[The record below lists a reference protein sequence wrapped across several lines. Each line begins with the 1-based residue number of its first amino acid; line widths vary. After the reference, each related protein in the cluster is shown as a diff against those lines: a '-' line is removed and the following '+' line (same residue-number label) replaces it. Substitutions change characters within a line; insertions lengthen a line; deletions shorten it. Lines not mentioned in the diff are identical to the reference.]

1 MSRRP
6 LAWLDVIAIGAV
18 IVVTLWSVHP
28 ALLVSTSTI
37 TGGDTGAHLAL
48 PAYLRSLGDPFG
60 LTPWYPG
67 WFAGM
72 PAYTYYFVLPDVLAL
87 WASYVINAAVAFKL
101 ATILGSLL
109 LPVGAYLMGRLFR
122 APRPVPAALAMAT
135 LPFLFDASFAID
147 GGNLFST
154 MAGEYA
160 FSLSLA
166 LALVTI
172 GLFARGV
179 RTGRGYWL
187 AALGLAGTLL
197 AHVLPFFWVV
207 VASGVVL
214 VVEWGARR
222 GWVDPHEPRPVGDAT
237 RPLRFVVGAGLL
249 GAGLT
254 AWWLLPFA
262 TSQAYT
268 DSMGYSNVSVSSLHA
283 IFSALGWY
291 TSTGSPAGDRWVI
304 VAAAL
309 GAVVAIVWRD
319 RLGVTLTAL
328 TALSLLAFVIDPQ
341 SVIWN
346 QRLVPFWFIG
356 IHLLA
361 GWLIGWPLARWVAR
375 ARGVTRP
382 TGGGTELAS
391 QAVAEAGG
399 ADLEPLADAARLPA
413 DDATDAGVVADDA
426 GIVAP
431 DAVVAEPVADAS
443 APAAVGVTLEESA
456 GTVEEDAGTS
466 EEGAGTSEEGAGP
479 VEGDAPPAT
488 SRTFGRAMVA
498 SVAVI
503 VLGLASTLPGLIP
516 TTASALGLATGG
528 NQVTSWAQWNYSGYQ
543 GKAAWPEYHG
553 LMTTMARVA
562 GRYGCGRAMWEY
574 APSESRFG
582 TTMALMLL
590 PYWTNNCV
598 DSMEGLFFE
607 SSATTPYHFL
617 DQAALSSQ
625 PSDPQVGLPYG
636 PLDVPLGVTHLQ
648 QLGVRYYIAFSP
660 LAVTEANGDPQ
671 LQFVAQTR
679 AWPAPGVRWRI
690 YLVRHSPMVA
700 GLVHTPVVVAGI
712 GGRTA
717 WLAANVRWWTT
728 PNDWSVE
735 ATAAGPASWPHVA
748 SLSQLPATA
757 ALPHEQVTNVRVGL
771 QSLSFH
777 VSRIGV
783 PTLVKVSYYPRWH
796 AQGAE
801 GPYRA
806 SPNLMIVVPTSHE
819 VTLVYGTTSANRIGA
834 LVSEVT
840 VALGIVVAFFA
851 WRRRR
856 TRRRQ
861 PAHG

>member
-28 ALLVSTSTI
+28 ALLFSTSTI

-109 LPVGAYLMGRLFR
+109 LPVGAYLLGRLFR

-135 LPFLFDASFAID
+135 LPFLFDASFTID

-154 MAGEYA
+154 LAGEYA

-214 VVEWGARR
+214 VVEWCARR
-222 GWVDPHEPRPVGDAT
+222 GWVDPHAPRPVGDAS

-262 TSQAYT
+262 TSQSYT

-291 TSTGSPAGDRWVI
+291 TSTGAPAGDRWVI

-309 GAVVAIVWRD
+309 GAVAAIVWRD

-328 TALSLLAFVIDPQ
+328 TALSFLAFVVDPQ

-361 GWLIGWPLARWVAR
+361 GWLLGWLLARWVAH
-375 ARGVTRP
+375 ARGSTPRADSPGAAASPVEPALDGVSLESVIGEAPASLRGTP
-382 TGGGTELAS
+382 DDAAGGGADGEGTGDALGAP
-391 QAVAEAGG
+391 AVAEVSSPSAGG
-399 ADLEPLADAARLPA
+399 DPVGGAAGPGPSDRDTVAPTGRAARRALM
-413 DDATDAGVVADDA
+413 AG
-426 GIVAP
+426 
-431 DAVVAEPVADAS
+431 
-443 APAAVGVTLEESA
+443 
-456 GTVEEDAGTS
+456 
-466 EEGAGTSEEGAGP
+466 
-479 VEGDAPPAT
+479 
-488 SRTFGRAMVA
+488 
-498 SVAVI
+498 VAVI

-516 TTASALGLATGG
+516 TTASALGLSTSG

-543 GKAAWPEYHG
+543 GKAAWPEYHD
-553 LMTTMARVA
+553 LITTMARVA
-562 GRYGCGRAMWEY
+562 HRYGCGRAMWEY

-617 DQAALSSQ
+617 DQAELSSQ

-660 LAVTEANGDPQ
+660 LAIAEAHGDPQ
-671 LQFVAQTR
+671 LQLVAQTR
-679 AWPAPGVRWRI
+679 AWPAPGVRWQI
-690 YLVRHSPMVA
+690 FLVRHSPLVT
-700 GLVHTPVVVAGI
+700 GLTHPPVVVAGI
-712 GGRTA
+712 ASRTA
-717 WLAANVRWWTT
+717 WLAANVTWWTT
-728 PNDWSVE
+728 PADWSVE
-735 ATAAGPASWPHVA
+735 AAASGPASWPHA
-748 SLSQLPATA
+748 STIRQLPATA
-757 ALPHEQVTNVRVGL
+757 TLAPERVTDVHVGL
-771 QSLSFH
+771 QQLSFH
-777 VSRIGV
+777 VSRIGI
-783 PTLVKVSYYPRWH
+783 PTLVKVSYYPRWR
-796 AQGAE
+796 AQGAQ
-801 GPYRA
+801 GPYRV
-806 SPNLMIVVPTSHE
+806 SPNLMVVVPTSHF
-819 VTLVYGTTSANRIGA
+819 VTLVYATTTTGRIGA

-840 VALGIVVAFFA
+840 VAVGIVVALVA
-851 WRRRR
+851 WRRRRR
-856 TRRRQ
+856 TRRR
-861 PAHG
+861 PVADG

>member
-1 MSRRP
+1 MFRRP
-6 LAWLDVIAIGAV
+6 LAWLDVIAVGAV
-18 IVVTLWSVHP
+18 IVVTLWALHL
-28 ALLVSTSTI
+28 ALLVSSSTI

-101 ATILGSLL
+101 ATVLGSVL
-109 LPVGAYLMGRLFR
+109 LPVGAYLLGRLFR
-122 APRPVPAALAMAT
+122 APRPVPAALALAT
-135 LPFLFDASFAID
+135 LPFLFDASFTID

-166 LALVTI
+166 LALVTV

-187 AALGLAGTLL
+187 TAIGLAGTLL

-207 VASGVVL
+207 AASGVVL
-214 VVEWGARR
+214 VVEWCARR
-222 GWVDPHEPRPVGDAT
+222 GWIDPGASRPTGDAA

-268 DSMGYSNVSVSSLHA
+268 DSMGYTNVNVSSLHA

-291 TSTGSPAGDRWVI
+291 TSTGTPAGDRWVI
-304 VAAAL
+304 VVAAL
-309 GAVVAIVWRD
+309 GAVGAIVTRE
-319 RLGVTLTAL
+319 RLGMVLTAM
-328 TALSLLAFVIDPQ
+328 TALALVAFVVDPQ

-346 QRLVPFWFIG
+346 QRLVPFWYIG

-361 GWLIGWPLARWVAR
+361 GWAVGYPLARWAHHVRRPHPPAPPATVSDAPVA
-375 ARGVTRP
+375 P
-382 TGGGTELAS
+382 DDETEGESRDVVSA
-391 QAVAEAGG
+391 AGVAEADPREEG
-399 ADLEPLADAARLPA
+399 A
-413 DDATDAGVVADDA
+413 
-426 GIVAP
+426 AP
-431 DAVVAEPVADAS
+431 DGT
-443 APAAVGVTLEESA
+443 VG
-456 GTVEEDAGTS
+456 VEEDAPTAS
-466 EEGAGTSEEGAGP
+466 EPEA
-479 VEGDAPPAT
+479 
-488 SRTFGRAMVA
+488 RRGRRVFAA
-498 SVAVI
+498 SLAVI
-503 VLGLASTLPGLIP
+503 ALGLASTVPGLIP
-516 TTASALGLATGG
+516 ASASALGLSTSG

-543 GKAAWPEYHG
+543 GKAAWPEYHD

-562 GRYGCGRAMWEY
+562 ARYGCGRAMWEY
-574 APSESRFG
+574 SPAESRFG

-636 PLDVPLGVTHLQ
+636 PLDVPQGVTHLQ

-660 LAVTEANGDPQ
+660 LAVAEADGDPQ
-671 LQFVAQTR
+671 LRFVAQTR

-690 YLVRHSPMVA
+690 YLVRHSPLVQ
-700 GLVHTPVVVAGI
+700 GLARTPAVLTGVGS
-712 GGRTA
+712 RPA
-717 WLAANVRWWTT
+717 WLGANVTWWTT
-728 PNDWSVE
+728 PADWSVE
-735 ATAAGPASWPHVA
+735 AAAAGPASWPRIA
-748 SLSQLPATA
+748 SIRALRPTGALPA
-757 ALPHEQVTNVRVGL
+757 ERVSDVRVGL
-771 QSLSFH
+771 QDISFH
-777 VSRIGV
+777 VSRLGV
-783 PTLVKVSYYPRWH
+783 PTLVKISYYPRWQAH
-796 AQGAE
+796 GAQ
-801 GPYRA
+801 GPYRV
-806 SPNLMIVVPTSHE
+806 SPNLMVVIPTSHD
-819 VTLVYGTTSANRIGA
+819 VTLVYGTSRAGRVGA

-840 VALGIVVAFFA
+840 IGVGLAVAVAA

-856 TRRRQ
+856 RSRTARVD
-861 PAHG
+861 G